1 MSQYKTLLPVV
12 VLAMGCA
19 TTRVARAEEAAL
31 RFRGSEAVVSPVD
44 VWTGDGWYS
53 IGESPLIHAKVQ
65 FFDVTFD
72 KSDWDTWI
80 GSESGVFDFGDGDE
94 FQVKCHFVL
103 EYVTNPAGVSRI
115 FSSCNIVG
123 GKGIFQNA
131 AGMETFTGSYG
142 PGMAFPGQTPDGET
156 WYCTGEEA
164 GVILGVDPKAIAD
177 KLAGKAPNTNQ
188 FRTLRRR
195 R

>member
-72 KSDWDTWI
+72 KSDGDTWI

-115 FSSCNIVG
+115 FSSV
-123 GKGIFQNA
+123 Q
-131 AGMETFTGSYG
+131 Y
-142 PGMAFPGQTPDGET
+142 
-156 WYCTGEEA
+156 
-164 GVILGVDPKAIAD
+164 
-177 KLAGKAPNTNQ
+177 
-188 FRTLRRR
+188 RRR
-195 R
+195 QGDISERRRYGDVYRLLRAGDGLSWTNARRRDLVLHW